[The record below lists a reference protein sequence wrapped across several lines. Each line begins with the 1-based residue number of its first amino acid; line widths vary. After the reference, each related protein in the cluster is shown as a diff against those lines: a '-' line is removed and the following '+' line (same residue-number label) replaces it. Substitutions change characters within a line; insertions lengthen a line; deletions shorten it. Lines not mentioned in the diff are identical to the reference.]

1 MQECED
7 GAAYCPVTLQ
17 MFPGECKEVGEY
29 MYLKE
34 CQSIS
39 KRVMRKYKLPKNM
52 ESTLKVLN
60 AKSARESSL
69 LTLAWLT

>member
-34 CQSIS
+34 WQSIS
-39 KRVMRKYKLPKNM
+39 KSD
-52 ESTLKVLN
+52 EEIQIT
-60 AKSARESSL
+60 
-69 LTLAWLT
+69 